1 MEKDKLRI
9 LLQVLEDQSF
19 SATAQKLGYTPSGIS
34 RAITALEDTFG
45 FPLLIRKANGVKPTE
60 ACLAL
65 LPEIHEI
72 LHHEDLLFQKAQE
85 INGVAYKEGDTIDW
99 FEDCELYKVTFTAP
113 VGGNDS
119 TSVGDSTA
127 VGDSTIA
134 IHRTIMR
141 DAQYRMQR
149 DYNLKGC
156 KISNTRNRA
165 QGAYYGRKVRV
176 KE

>member
-1 MEKDKLRI
+1 MKEMKKI
-9 LLQVLEDQSF
+9 FVLF
-19 SATAQKLGYTPSGIS
+19 CLG
-34 RAITALEDTFG
+34 L
-45 FPLLIRKANGVKPTE
+45 
-60 ACLAL
+60 LAL
-65 LPEIHEI
+65 SAGAQ
-72 LHHEDLLFQKAQE
+72 DLSCTFTQKKTLKAVHKV
-85 INGVAYKEGDTIDW
+85 IPGSG
-99 FEDCELYKVTFTAP
+99 KVTFTAP

-156 KISNTRNRA
+156 KVNARNRA